1 MVVALIATRS
11 SLVDVGSSCCR
22 MAVHSTTAEVSTC
35 GRHWAD
41 ALGVPGQW
49 PFFDLAVMFDPSVEN
64 NPVWMERL
72 EADSGHKLWTRSRQV
87 VADMFRWA
95 SLGDRPK
102 ERFPEFDDPYE
113 PMIQL
118 LERGGEIWPA
128 TARSSST

>member
-1 MVVALIATRS
+1 
-11 SLVDVGSSCCR
+11 
-22 MAVHSTTAEVSTC
+22 MAV
-35 GRHWAD
+35 WAD

-49 PFFDLAVMFDPSVEN
+49 PFFDLAVVFEPSVEN
-64 NPVWMERL
+64 DPVWMEHL

-102 ERFPEFDDPYE
+102 ERFPGFDDPYE

-118 LERGGEIWPA
+118 LCLLNL
-128 TARSSST
+128 RSQHKMPSRSLTRSVEEAS